1 MEMQAQLTENLK
13 NIQANEQSQL
23 EDLETAR
30 QLVQQLLVD
39 YQEQLKRVQSVKE
52 DYQQSQAAMFDMMD
66 DVKNKKKELIDEF
79 IQKRSHNYY
88 VDSSIITM
96 NSPEID
102 FNNNY
107 KSGTFEDLN
116 LRIVGYVPLTSNNS
130 DSYIDLKGTPM
141 NV

>member
-1 MEMQAQLTENLK
+1 MYNKHIYEHHVFDIKNTNFDNDYFEDAGRRFIVQTSENCYL
-13 NIQANEQSQL
+13 
-23 EDLETAR
+23 
-30 QLVQQLLVD
+30 
-39 YQEQLKRVQSVKE
+39 Y
-52 DYQQSQAAMFDMMD
+52 

>member
-1 MEMQAQLTENLK
+1 
-13 NIQANEQSQL
+13 
-23 EDLETAR
+23 
-30 QLVQQLLVD
+30 
-39 YQEQLKRVQSVKE
+39 
-52 DYQQSQAAMFDMMD
+52 
-66 DVKNKKKELIDEF
+66 
-79 IQKRSHNYY
+79 
-88 VDSSIITM
+88 M